1 MFTVDLCLPMTAWY
15 QALGLLVK
23 LCGMYMYGLCSS
35 QDGNSHTLLL
45 QLVLA
50 VPHKVSTV
58 QVILLESAVA
68 GIGNTSRVYSGT
80 SKR

>member
-1 MFTVDLCLPMTAWY
+1 MCVW
-15 QALGLLVK
+15 ALQFSGWQRQ
-23 LCGMYMYGLCSS
+23 YI
-35 QDGNSHTLLL
+35 LL
-45 QLVLA
+45 QLILA
-50 VPHKVSTV
+50 DSHKVSSV

>member
-1 MFTVDLCLPMTAWY
+1 LMQCVSA
-15 QALGLLVK
+15 A
-23 LCGMYMYGLCSS
+23 
-35 QDGNSHTLLL
+35 
-45 QLVLA
+45 A
-50 VPHKVSTV
+50 HKVSTV

>member
-1 MFTVDLCLPMTAWY
+1 MRAVDLC
-15 QALGLLVK
+15 VK
-23 LCGMYMYGLCSS
+23 CAYGLCSS
-35 QDGNSHTLLL
+35 QDGSGSTLML
-45 QLVLA
+45 QLNLA
-50 VPHKVSTV
+50 VSYKVSCV